1 MASLMIDGQIWA
13 DLLKIAFVNILLSG
27 DNAVVIAVS
36 CRALPDRQ
44 KKKAI
49 FWGTAIA
56 VMLRIILTSVAA
68 LLLHIAYLK
77 LVGSLLLVWI
87 AVKFLLPEDESHGG
101 RQDSSEFISALRT
114 IIIADLVMSLDNVV
128 GVAAAAEGRLGLLI
142 VGLLTSMPLVI
153 YGSTLMLKIL
163 ARFPVF
169 VVLGAALLGYIGGE
183 MAMAEEMVATW
194 LGNHSSLMSSFIPFF
209 FAVFVVAVGKS
220 MAKGRLRNAPSV
232 SEKSQEIELVERLE
246 LKKLL

>member
-1 MASLMIDGQIWA
+1 MGSLMIDSKIWA

-27 DNAVVIAVS
+27 DNAVVIALA
-36 CRALPDRQ
+36 CRALSDRQ

-49 FWGTAIA
+49 FWGTALA

-87 AVKFLLPEDESHGG
+87 AVKFLLPEDESYGG
-101 RQDSSEFISALRT
+101 RQDSSEFFSALRT

-128 GVAAAAEGRLGLLI
+128 GVAAAAEGRVGLLI
-142 VGLLTSMPLVI
+142 VGLLMSMPLVI

-163 ARFPVF
+163 SRFPVF
-169 VVLGAALLGYIGGE
+169 VLLGAALLGYIAGE
-183 MAMAEEMVATW
+183 MAMSEEVFATW
-194 LGNHSSLMSSFIPFF
+194 LEGHPSPFASFIPLL
-209 FAVFVVAVGKS
+209 FAAFVVVVGKS
-220 MAKGRLRNAPSV
+220 TARRQLRSAAAN
-232 SEKSQEIELVERLE
+232 EKRQQVEVVERLE
-246 LKKLL
+246 LN